1 MWAGLRL
8 LSRALSSVL
17 NQLGTGIKMKHLQR
31 RIGLNVLFAS
41 ALAALSGLVVA
52 QQPSQQQV
60 AAIKQACRADYQ
72 ANCASVPTGGQAALN
87 CLQQNAANT
96 SPGCQQALAGGAAPA
111 PVAAAPAA
119 APMTQPTPQQQQA
132 IKQACR
138 ADYQANC
145 ASVPTGGQAALNCL
159 QQNAANTSPGCQQ
172 ALGGGGE
179 PAAAA
184 AAPAAGMTQP
194 TAQQQQAIKQA
205 CRSDFQKQCA
215 GVPTGGQAALSCLQQ
230 NAANTS
236 PGCQQALSGGGGDAA
251 AAAAAPAAAPPGGVL
266 LRGHLRRQAW

>member
-1 MWAGLRL
+1 MWASLRL

-17 NQLGTGIKMKHLQR
+17 NQPETGIKMKHLQR
-31 RIGLNVLFAS
+31 RIALNV
-41 ALAALSGLVVA
+41 
-52 QQPSQQQV
+52 
-60 AAIKQACRADYQ
+60 
-72 ANCASVPTGGQAALN
+72 
-87 CLQQNAANT
+87 
-96 SPGCQQALAGGAAPA
+96 AAPA

-145 ASVPTGGQAALNCL
+145 AGVPTGGQAALSCL

-236 PGCQQALSGGGGDAA
+236 PGCQQALSGGGGDAG
-251 AAAAAPAAAPPGGVL
+251 AAAAAPAGAAGAAGAAAGGVL
-266 LRGHLRRQAW
+266 LRGRLRRQAW

>member
-1 MWAGLRL
+1 
-8 LSRALSSVL
+8 
-17 NQLGTGIKMKHLQR
+17 MKHLQR
-31 RIGLNVLFAS
+31 RMALNVLFAS
-41 ALAALSGLVVA
+41 ALAGLSGLAVA

-72 ANCASVPTGGQAALN
+72 ANCAGVPTGGQAALN

-96 SPGCQQALAGGAAPA
+96 SPGCQQALAGGAASA
-111 PVAAAPAA
+111 PVPAAPAA

-145 ASVPTGGQAALNCL
+145 AGVPTGGQAALSCL
-159 QQNAANTSPGCQQ
+159 QENATKSSPGCQQ
-172 ALGGGGE
+172 ALGGGE
-179 PAAAA
+179 PATAA

-251 AAAAAPAAAPPGGVL
+251 AAAAAPAAGPPGGVL